1 MQTIKP
7 WRFFVIFIL
16 LGLAAFYVYSR
27 SEAVVPVHKPLNQ
40 FPQQVG
46 KWNMIGQA
54 RFDERVLKVLKPS
67 DYLSRTYLS
76 SDGQNLSLYIGYHD
90 GGAMSGSIHS
100 PRQCLPGSGWNRL
113 NSQIRK
119 VNIGSRTIP
128 YVSSYYQKGI
138 EKQLFLYWFQVRD
151 RILTNE
157 YMLKLAIAQNVL
169 LSNRRESSFIRISL
183 IATDREE
190 EAIQQGEQF
199 IRDIYPSIKTS
210 LPE

>member
-7 WRFFVIFIL
+7 WRFLVIIVL
-16 LGLAAFYVYSR
+16 LGFTAFYVYSR
-27 SEAVVPVHKPLNQ
+27 AEAVVPVHTPFNQ

-46 KWNMIGQA
+46 EWSMIGEA
-54 RFDERVLKVLKPS
+54 RFDERVLKVLKPT

-76 SDGQNLSLYIGYHD
+76 EEGQNLSLYVGYHD
-90 GGAMSGSIHS
+90 GGIMSGSIHS

-113 NSQIRK
+113 YSQVRK
-119 VNIGSRTIP
+119 VKLGSRTIP
-128 YVSSYYQKGI
+128 YISSFYQKGL

-157 YMLKLAIAQNVL
+157 YTLKLAIAQNVL

-183 IATDREE
+183 MATDREE
-190 EAIQQGEQF
+190 EATKVGEQF
-199 IRDIYPSIKTS
+199 IRDFYPSIRAT